1 VHNSTEALV
10 ADLMDALNSRQLEKI
25 RNLVTDDFVDHGSP
39 VPLPPGPD
47 GYIAIL
53 TFVTTVLQV
62 RYEVHDIVYSGD
74 MVVIRATA
82 HGVNAV
88 SPQGIEPTGR
98 PIAMKTAHFFR
109 SRDGRLCEHWGIRD
123 ELDVLYQ
130 VGALTPPVVDL
141 TNLPTSSRST
151 VA

>member
-1 VHNSTEALV
+1 MHTPIEALAAAV
-10 ADLMDALNSRQLEKI
+10 IEAMNSRKLDAI

-62 RYEVHDIVYSGD
+62 RYEVHD
-74 MVVIRATA
+74 VVAGTDTVAIRATA

-88 SPQGIEPTGR
+88 APQGIEPTGL
-98 PIAMKTAHFFR
+98 PFAMKTAHFFR
-109 SRDGRLCEHWGIRD
+109 SRDGLLCEHWGIRD

-130 VGALTPPVVDL
+130 VGALAPAGFALASPERD
-141 TNLPTSSRST
+141 
-151 VA
+151 